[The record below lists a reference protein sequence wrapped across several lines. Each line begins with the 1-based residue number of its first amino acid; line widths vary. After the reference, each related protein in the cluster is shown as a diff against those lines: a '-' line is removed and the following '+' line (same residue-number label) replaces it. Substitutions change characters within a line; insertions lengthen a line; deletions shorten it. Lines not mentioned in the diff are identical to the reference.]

1 MGGQRAR
8 NGRQDEKKIERRNWE
23 KEEKEEK
30 KLEERTERNV
40 IESIEF
46 EQ

>member
-8 NGRQDEKKIERRNWE
+8 NERRDEKKIERRNWE
-23 KEEKEEK
+23 EEEKEEK
-30 KLEERTERNV
+30 KLGERTERNV
-40 IESIEF
+40 VESIEF